1 MENKFNARLW
11 DKNITDL
18 VNKIKILEKENTRL
32 GKSTYKKGRVIE
44 ELEKW
49 LQSEYDRYSN
59 DKENLVFS
67 NVEVIDFQRVL
78 DKLKE
83 LKEIYIKDVW
93 ARNKNNL

>member
-32 GKSTYKKGRVIE
+32 GKSTYRKGRVIE

-49 LQSEYDRYSN
+49 LDEETKLSN
-59 DKENLVFS
+59 ETDTLEHIS
-67 NVEVIDFQRVL
+67 YIEVL

-83 LKEIYIKDVW
+83 LKKIYQIGE
-93 ARNKNNL
+93 